1 VHPNSFY
8 KEFFTFFDMIIG
20 ITGTI
25 GAGKGTVVEYLL
37 KKGFKHY
44 SVRQFLIS
52 EISKR
57 GLNVNRESMVSVAN
71 DLRAHYGPSC
81 IVEQLYSRAKKEG
94 GDAVIESIRC
104 PGEVEALNGKKDF
117 VLFAVDADIET
128 RYARIIERKS
138 STDRISFDEFV
149 NQEGREMSS
158 NDLFKQN
165 LKRCIEMANYSF
177 KNDWTIEEL
186 HKKVAA
192 VLEKI
197 SGGVSKRKGVLSW
210 DDYFMS
216 IAILS
221 AQRSKDPSTQVGAC
235 IVDSSKKI
243 IGVGYN
249 GFPIG
254 CSDDELPWA
263 REGDFLDT
271 KYPYVCHAE
280 LNAILNSVGRNL
292 SGSSIYIALFPCNE
306 CAKAII
312 QSGIKEVVYLSDK
325 YSELKEY
332 KASRRMLEMAGINLR
347 QLVPQTDS
355 LNISLKLGNE

>member
-1 VHPNSFY
+1 
-8 KEFFTFFDMIIG
+8 M
-20 ITGTI
+20 
-25 GAGKGTVVEYLL
+25 
-37 KKGFKHY
+37 
-44 SVRQFLIS
+44 
-52 EISKR
+52 
-57 GLNVNRESMVSVAN
+57 AN
-71 DLRAHYGPSC
+71 
-81 IVEQLYSRAKKEG
+81 G
-94 GDAVIESIRC
+94 GDAVVESLRC
-104 PGEVEALNGKKDF
+104 PGEVDALKKKGGF

-128 RYARIIERKS
+128 RYSRIVERKS
-138 STDRISFDEFV
+138 VTDRISFQEFV
-149 NQEGREMSS
+149 KQEEREMKSDDP
-158 NDLFKQN
+158 NKQN
-165 LKRCIEMANYSF
+165 LKRCIEMADYNF

-186 HKKVAA
+186 YKKVEG

-197 SGGVSKRKGVLSW
+197 SMRVSKRVNVLSW

-254 CSDDELPWA
+254 CSDEELPWV

-280 LNAILNSVGRNL
+280 LNAILNSIGRNL
-292 SGSSIYIALFPCNE
+292 SGSSIYVALFPCNE

-325 YSELKEY
+325 YANTDSTR
-332 KASRRMLEMAGINLR
+332 ASKKMLEMSGVGTR

-355 LNISLKLGNE
+355 LKISLNLFKE